1 MEILIFTFL
10 QTIRFIFPIIVIIFI
25 AFFISQILFE
35 IGIFR
40 KIEPIGKVLTK
51 IANLPPIAIISF
63 IASLGS
69 ALAGNSILQN
79 LRENKKL
86 TDKEVIL
93 CSLFN
98 SSITPIR
105 ETFTFH
111 LPVVLP
117 TLGLIV
123 GGFYIITLW
132 LGSIVLLIF
141 TVIAGRLLLPKRNLE
156 EYKYTGNYNFSK
168 SNTKNFKE
176 LCTYAFN
183 KTIKQM
189 KRIVFM
195 FLGVTFIVF
204 LCINLGLF
212 KKIKIIVL
220 PLAKLIGLPSQ
231 VIPALTLYIV
241 SPVLGYASFSSLL
254 HKGIIN
260 SETAIISLLFGS
272 IFMLPIA
279 YLRFFFPQW
288 IAIFG
293 LRLGLIRGLIS
304 MNLIILTRFIILITF
319 LNFI

>member
-132 LGSIVLLIF
+132 LG
-141 TVIAGRLLLPKRNLE
+141 
-156 EYKYTGNYNFSK
+156 
-168 SNTKNFKE
+168 
-176 LCTYAFN
+176 
-183 KTIKQM
+183 
-189 KRIVFM
+189 
-195 FLGVTFIVF
+195 
-204 LCINLGLF
+204 
-212 KKIKIIVL
+212 
-220 PLAKLIGLPSQ
+220 
-231 VIPALTLYIV
+231 
-241 SPVLGYASFSSLL
+241 
-254 HKGIIN
+254 
-260 SETAIISLLFGS
+260 
-272 IFMLPIA
+272 
-279 YLRFFFPQW
+279 
-288 IAIFG
+288 
-293 LRLGLIRGLIS
+293 
-304 MNLIILTRFIILITF
+304 
-319 LNFI
+319 